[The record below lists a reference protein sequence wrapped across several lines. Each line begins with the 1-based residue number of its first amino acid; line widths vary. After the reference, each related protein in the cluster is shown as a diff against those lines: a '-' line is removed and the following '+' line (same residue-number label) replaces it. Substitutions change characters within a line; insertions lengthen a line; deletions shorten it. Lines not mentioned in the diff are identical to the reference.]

1 MLGISSSS
9 SSRKLCKKLEIYLYQ
24 AHIFSSMSFVVDNM
38 HYFQTK
44 SSVHDINT
52 RYKNQLHIPSVRLI
66 VIEECTTYSAIKIF
80 NKLPRRISGLNMFV
94 KSALRKY
101 LRTHL
106 FSLKNFY
113 QMISACL
120 FLE

>member
-1 MLGISSSS
+1 MLI
-9 SSRKLCKKLEIYLYQ
+9 
-24 AHIFSSMSFVVDNM
+24 VVDNM

-44 SSVHDINT
+44 SSVHEVNT
-52 RYKNQLHIPSVRLI
+52 RYKTQLHIPSVRLTA
-66 VIEECTTYSAIKIF
+66 IEDSAIKIF
-80 NKLPRRISGLNMFV
+80 NKLPPRISGLNMFV

-101 LRTHL
+101 LLTHL
-106 FSLKNFY
+106 FFLSKNFY